1 MPYTLEPFQLRV
13 FTMSKTSFIAA
24 SLALAFGSAGAQ
36 TMMLGYGAYPT
47 MVSAADRSA
56 QNLAMVRHP
65 APLTVRSGHANFQ
78 HPALTAREDGTSMAN
93 TATPFIH
100 GATQVTVRGE
110 KSPATAPKS
119 AAVPL
124 AAMPMPMR

>member
-1 MPYTLEPFQLRV
+1 MPYTLEAFQLRV
-13 FTMSKTSFIAA
+13 STMSKTSFIAA

-36 TMMLGYGAYPT
+36 TMMLGYGDYPV
-47 MVSAADRSA
+47 MVSARDASA

-65 APLTVRSGHANFQ
+65 APLTVRSGHANFP
-78 HPALTAREDGTSMAN
+78 HPALAARAEGSSTAN

-110 KSPATAPKS
+110 RQPAGPAK
-119 AAVPL
+119 AVAVPL
-124 AAMPMPMR
+124 AAMPLSIR

>member
-36 TMMLGYGAYPT
+36 TVMLGYGAYPA
-47 MVSAADRSA
+47 MVPAADTA
-56 QNLAMVRHP
+56 TQNLAMVRHP
-65 APLTVRSGHANFQ
+65 APLTVRTGHANFQ
-78 HPALTAREDGTSMAN
+78 HPALAAREDGTSTAN

-100 GATQVTVRGE
+100 GATQVTVRGVE
-110 KSPATAPKS
+110 SRPA
-119 AAVPL
+119 AATTSVGSL
-124 AAMPMPMR
+124 AAMPMSIR